1 MYRFKASECPYFE
14 FYGVLI
20 EFVCNSAKNEN
31 RGQYVSKTAK
41 LYCTGSF
48 GWNQEN
54 IKGKHGGNNDNFHL
68 IQVIYAEIFVSAIFY
83 AEF

>member
-1 MYRFKASECPYFE
+1 M
-14 FYGVLI
+14 
-20 EFVCNSAKNEN
+20 
-31 RGQYVSKTAK
+31 
-41 LYCTGSF
+41 GSF

-54 IKGKHGGNNDNFHL
+54 IKGEHGGNNDIFFYL

>member
-1 MYRFKASECPYFE
+1 MT
-14 FYGVLI
+14 VL
-20 EFVCNSAKNEN
+20 KNEN
-31 RGQYVSKTAK
+31 KGQYVSKTAK
-41 LYCTGSF
+41 LYCMGSF